1 MKHILTTM
9 WENYWLHAK
18 SEIQAILLQSIELMP
33 ITPSF
38 WESVVNHIISCV
50 PPPFKRCLS
59 NLTYFVFHKSYITL
73 FPYVLL
79 SPFSPPLPP
88 PCYQSS
94 IYEVTSKV
102 VCLFCFVLFVALRS
116 TKHTL
121 MSFVTLFIT
130 LESLRWVG
138 VHRVGF
144 IIFQPIVEKL
154 LNIEQFVFHWK
165 FL

>member
-1 MKHILTTM
+1 VRELLTSCKIWDTSHFIAINRVDAYYSFILRKCCQSYHIM
-9 WENYWLHAK
+9 CA
-18 SEIQAILLQSIELMP
+18 SPLQEMSLKLDL
-33 ITPSF
+33 F
-38 WESVVNHIISCV
+38 CV
-50 PPPFKRCLS
+50 PQELYNIVSLCPSKSSFTPP
-59 NLTYFVFHKSYITL
+59 
-73 FPYVLL
+73 
-79 SPFSPPLPP
+79 PP

>member
-9 WENYWLHAK
+9 WERHYWLHAK
-18 SEIQAILLQSIELMP
+18 FEIQAILLQSMELMP

-88 PCYQSS
+88 MLS
-94 IYEVTSKV
+94 IIYLWSNFEGCLFV
-102 VCLFCFVLFVALRS
+102 LFCFVCRIKIYQTHVDVFC
-116 TKHTL
+116 HTL
-121 MSFVTLFIT
+121 
-130 LESLRWVG
+130 
-138 VHRVGF
+138 H
-144 IIFQPIVEKL
+144 
-154 LNIEQFVFHWK
+154 NIGK
-165 FL
+165 PSMDG